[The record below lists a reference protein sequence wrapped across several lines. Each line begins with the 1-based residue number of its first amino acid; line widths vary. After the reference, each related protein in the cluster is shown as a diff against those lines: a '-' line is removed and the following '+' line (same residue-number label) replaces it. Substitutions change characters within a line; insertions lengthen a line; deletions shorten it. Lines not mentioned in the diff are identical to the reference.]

1 MSKRGLKKR
10 LETERLMG
18 VDALLRSPGPEAE
31 LRAIEQQ
38 VMACT
43 LCPLHRERTQG
54 VFARGSARADLM
66 FVGEAPGAEEDR
78 QGVPFVGP
86 AGKLLDKMIL
96 AMGLKRDEVYISN
109 ILKSRPPGN
118 RDPRPDE
125 VEACFPYLRRQ
136 IELVQPKVICTL
148 GRPAACALL
157 NTNSSMGSLRGRW
170 HFYEGIALLP
180 TYHPAYLLRSPG
192 QKRLAWEDLK
202 MVMVALVE
210 GPPKPNTLF

>member
-1 MSKRGLKKR
+1 MSRGALKKR
-10 LETERLMG
+10 LELERLMG
-18 VDALLRSPGPEAE
+18 VDVLLRSPGPEAE

-43 LCPLHRERTQG
+43 RCPLHRERTQG
-54 VFARGSARADLM
+54 AFARGSARAELM

-86 AGKLLDKMIL
+86 AGRLLDKMIL
-96 AMGLKRDEVYISN
+96 AMGLACDDVYVTN

-125 VEACFPYLRRQ
+125 VAACLPYLERQ
-136 IELVQPKVICTL
+136 IELVRPKVICTL
-148 GRPAACALL
+148 GRPAVNALL
-157 NTNSSMGSLRGRW
+157 KTTQSMGDLRGRW
-170 HFYEGIALLP
+170 HFYQGTALLP

-192 QKRLAWEDLK
+192 QKRRAWEDLK
-202 MVMVALVE
+202 KVIAALIE
-210 GPPKPNTLF
+210 GPPKPTSLF

>member
-1 MSKRGLKKR
+1 MSKSGLRKR

-18 VDALLRSPGPEAE
+18 VDALMRRPGPEAE
-31 LRAIEQQ
+31 LRAIEQE

-43 LCPLHRERTQG
+43 KCSLHLERTQG
-54 VFARGSARADLM
+54 VFARGNPRADLM
-66 FVGEAPGAEEDR
+66 FIGEAPGADEDR
-78 QGVPFVGP
+78 TGIPFVGA
-86 AGKLLDKMIL
+86 AGKLLDKMIQ
-96 AMGLKRDEVYISN
+96 AMGLARDDVYVSN

-136 IELVQPKVICTL
+136 IALIQPKVICTL
-148 GRPAACALL
+148 GRPAANALL
-157 NTNSSMGSLRGRW
+157 NTNASMGSLRGRW

-202 MVMVALVE
+202 MVMKALAE
-210 GPPKPNTLF
+210 GPPEPGALF

>member
-1 MSKRGLKKR
+1 MSNSGLRKR

-18 VDALLRSPGPEAE
+18 VDALMRRPGPEAE
-31 LRAIEQQ
+31 LRAIEQE

-43 LCPLHRERTQG
+43 KCPLHLERTQG
-54 VFARGSARADLM
+54 VFARGKPRADLM
-66 FVGEAPGAEEDR
+66 FVGEAPGADEDR
-78 QGVPFVGP
+78 TGIPFVGA
-86 AGKLLDKMIL
+86 AGKLLDKMIQ
-96 AMGLKRDEVYISN
+96 AMGLGRDDVYVTN

-118 RDPRPDE
+118 RDPLPAE

-136 IELVQPKVICTL
+136 IELIRPKIICTL
-148 GRPAACALL
+148 GRPAANALL
-157 NTNSSMGSLRGRW
+157 NTNRSMGELRGRW

-202 MVMVALVE
+202 IVMAALAE
-210 GPPKPNTLF
+210 GPPEPEGLF